1 MPRMTERFRPGDL
14 VRFCPKSGMLGGE
27 IGIIVAIDE
36 IHAIDQRLYR
46 VLWPTGELQ
55 QHALWEL
62 LSLDGLTDDEEP
74 GSST

>member
-1 MPRMTERFRPGDL
+1 
-14 VRFCPKSGMLGGE
+14 MLGGE